1 MMNMQFFL
9 DKLASCFSVVEPDS
23 DHPKEYDSYVQN
35 CSMFLNPVNACDY
48 NHNGNKSKPQHR
60 RSHTVDNIRDM
71 RRKQSRALGME
82 FKSSEWDDVLRKN
95 SPVETSPR
103 ERTAGRQS
111 VSPPKPVKTTRSAT
125 TPLPSG
131 SSAKDIESH
140 VSKSL
145 QEKVSR
151 SSRHNTPQR
160 SLSTKSLRSLQSKDD
175 IFRLKGKHRQLLQE
189 MSSVSTSVTEKIR
202 LCLAPPVPLEDKNM
216 VSFSASTPVINLQ
229 DSGVP
234 SIQQE
239 YARTIDTGDSGPAS
253 MYFERTMSQLQASQ
267 PLFKSYQVP
276 VSLDEQDGLA
286 DMLSIRAKNKN
297 ISMVMAPVNE
307 NSSIPLC
314 FDAAD
319 GRDYVAIRKKTH
331 GLDTCTHRK
340 TVSRGSSS
348 FRSETSRDVPEATRT
363 ESSMSSVSQHSSRGQ
378 RSSRYNKVANV

>member
-175 IFRLKGKHRQLLQE
+175 IFRLK
-189 MSSVSTSVTEKIR
+189 
-202 LCLAPPVPLEDKNM
+202 EDKNM

-267 PLFKSYQVP
+267 PLFKSCQVP